1 MVSIDIADIPNIYP
15 VIMDI
20 TGKLKRIIDAQE
32 AKKEASNS
40 IKDAKKYLEM
50 RRYSLAL
57 EILEKVDTADLPHEY
72 FSEMKDLI
80 GLAYSGLGEFEK
92 ALEYHEKAIKGNPK
106 YADAW
111 SHKGH
116 ALYMLDKPEAI
127 GSIENAIALDENN
140 VGAWF
145 NKAKV
150 FQKLGEFDK
159 ARDIYLRKII
169 KKVDINTQLLNAT
182 YYELANIDLKEEK
195 TEDAIRQYDDVILS
209 CDLDAMKNAR
219 DIILK
224 DFTLEDFLEKDP
236 LYSSAWYAKSLAFKA
251 LGRIEEADAAKA
263 KAKKFGYMG

>member
-1 MVSIDIADIPNIYP
+1 VVSINIADIPNIYP

-20 TGKLKRIIDAQE
+20 TGKLKKIIDEQE

-40 IKDAKKYLEM
+40 IKDAKNYLEM

-57 EILEKVDTADLPHEY
+57 EILKKVDTADLPREY

-80 GLAYSGLGEFEK
+80 GLAYSGLGEFEN
-92 ALEYHEKAIKGNPK
+92 ALEYHEKAIKGDPK

-116 ALYMLDKPEAI
+116 ALYMLDKSEAI
-127 GSIENAIALDENN
+127 ESIENAIALDENN

-159 ARDIYLRKII
+159 ARDIYFRKII
-169 KKVDINTQLLNAT
+169 EKIDENAPLLNAT
-182 YYELANIDLKEEK
+182 YYELANIYLKEEK
-195 TEDAIRQYDDVILS
+195 TEDAIQEYNSVILN
-209 CDLDAMKNAR
+209 CELIAMRNAR
-219 DIILK
+219 EIILGGY
-224 DFTLEDFLEKDP
+224 TIEDFLEKDP
-236 LYSSAWYAKSLAFKA
+236 LYPATWYAKSLALKA
-251 LGRIEEADAAKA
+251 LGRIEEADAARV
-263 KAKKFGYMG
+263 KAKKFGYIG